1 MQVTC
6 LYLAKP
12 EKMMSYSTNTLRRSH
27 FFLLVLLISLVL
39 LGCNGETPPQTA
51 LPTPSETRAPE
62 PADTAAPTPSPSP
75 SPPKVILLAP
85 AQGDAGLSSQMQ
97 TLLTDL
103 AAQSGLRF
111 QLRPDL
117 SADEMQDVQIVVAL
131 PPTQG
136 LSELAAA
143 YPEVQFVAYGIPDI
157 EPGANLSLIGTQ
169 AERPDQLGFT
179 AGYTAAA
186 ITPDYRAG
194 ILTAAGSP
202 EGQAM
207 RQGFINGVFYFCGL
221 CRPVYPPFPTTGYP
235 ITLELPAAAT
245 PADWQAVTNM
255 LLSWQVGTVFVDP
268 AIADP
273 KLLELLAESDIHLI
287 LAGPPPEAL
296 SKSWVAS
303 LDTAD
308 PVQQLQ
314 AAWPAL
320 LKGESNPSL
329 QQQLGFLATNP
340 DLLSPGKQLLVENM
354 LADLLAG
361 FIDTGVDPA
370 TWQGE

>member
-1 MQVTC
+1 MI
-6 LYLAKP
+6 
-12 EKMMSYSTNTLRRSH
+12 YSTNALRRSL
-27 FFLLVLLISLVL
+27 FYLLVLLISLAL
-39 LGCNGETPPQTA
+39 WGCNGVTSPQTA
-51 LPTPSETRAPE
+51 MPAPSETPTPE
-62 PADTAAPTPSPSP
+62 PADTAAPTPSPSQ
-75 SPPKVILLAP
+75 SPRKVILLAP

-111 QLRPDL
+111 QLRPSL
-117 SADEMQDVQIVVAL
+117 SADELQGVQIVVAL
-131 PPTQG
+131 PPAEG
-136 LSELAAA
+136 LTELAAA
-143 YPEVQFVAYGIPDI
+143 HPEVQFVAYGIPGV
-157 EPGANLSLIGTQ
+157 EHGANLSAIRTQ

-179 AGYTAAA
+179 AGYTAAV

-194 ILTAAGSP
+194 ILTEAGSP

-207 RQGFINGVFYFCGL
+207 RQGFINGVFYYCGL

-245 PADWQAVTNM
+245 PADWQAATNM

-273 KLLELLAESDIHLI
+273 RLLELLAESDIHLI
-287 LAGPPPEAL
+287 LAGPPPEAV
-296 SKSWVAS
+296 STSWVAS

-308 PVQQLQ
+308 PVGQLQ

-320 LKGESNPSL
+320 LKGESDPSL
-329 QQQLGFLATNP
+329 QQQLGFLSTNP
-340 DLLSPGKQLLVENM
+340 ELLSPGKKLLVENM